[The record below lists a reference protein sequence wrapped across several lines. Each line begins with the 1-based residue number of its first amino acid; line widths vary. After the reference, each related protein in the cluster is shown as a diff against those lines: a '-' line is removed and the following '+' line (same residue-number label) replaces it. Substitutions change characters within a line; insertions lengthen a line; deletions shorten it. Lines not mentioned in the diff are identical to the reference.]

1 MSVLS
6 GLLATWRWSGRR
18 HGCVDWIEG
27 RVLKSEM
34 GRFFR
39 CDIFRACCITR
50 MFPVCSQGHAS
61 IMSWTPRNTFLF
73 CKDDFTAE
81 VAKLKEDETTSVKQ
95 FEAGQLEGFF
105 GSQQSYKV
113 LQLTVN
119 LLTAAGSQTF
129 FGGFFFARLG
139 SFELKQFS
147 CFKLFLRFFF
157 A

>member
-1 MSVLS
+1 MSALS
-6 GLLATWRWSGRR
+6 GLLATRRWSGRR
-18 HGCVDWIEG
+18 HGCVDWLEG

-34 GRFFR
+34 GRVFR
-39 CDIFRACCITR
+39 CDIFRACCIMR

-113 LQLTVN
+113 LQTKLT
-119 LLTAAGSQTF
+119 
-129 FGGFFFARLG
+129 
-139 SFELKQFS
+139 
-147 CFKLFLRFFF
+147 C
-157 A
+157 